1 MEAIASS
8 KEAVTSSNS
17 GPTVGNS
24 SKDNLVAVTESAK
37 SVILNVGGRK
47 YEVLRKNLTNF
58 PGSRLWKLAH
68 ANTTEEILRVCD
80 RYKPGCDSEA
90 NFAPAEYYFDHNYT
104 SFAEILDAYRSGH
117 LHLQATNCAFSTRE
131 DIEYWG
137 LDILLVEPCCAVK
150 FYPEI
155 EICIKEIDTEEF
167 EKNSEIEREKIE
179 DFGPT
184 WYGRLRKTLWDLF
197 EYPQTS
203 KGAKV
208 GHTILDLTY
217 GSKHSENE

>member
-1 MEAIASS
+1 M
-8 KEAVTSSNS
+8 
-17 GPTVGNS
+17 
-24 SKDNLVAVTESAK
+24 
-37 SVILNVGGRK
+37 
-47 YEVLRKNLTNF
+47 
-58 PGSRLWKLAH
+58 H
-68 ANTTEEILRVCD
+68 
-80 RYKPGCDSEA
+80 
-90 NFAPAEYYFDHNYT
+90 FAPAKYYFDHNYT
-104 SFAEILDAYRSGH
+104 SFAEILDSYRSGH
-117 LHLQATNCAFSTRE
+117 LHLCAANCAFSTRE

-208 GHTILDLTY
+208 GHSILDLTN